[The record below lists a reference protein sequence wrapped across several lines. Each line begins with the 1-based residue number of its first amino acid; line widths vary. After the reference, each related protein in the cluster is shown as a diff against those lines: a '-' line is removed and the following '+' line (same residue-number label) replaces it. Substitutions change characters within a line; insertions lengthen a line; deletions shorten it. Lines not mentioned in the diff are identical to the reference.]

1 VSPWRAAL
9 VGGLIYSTAYGLWLI
24 GGLQA
29 GPQPPDLA
37 PAYRALLR
45 LQVLAPLLLLPALG
59 PPRAAPLDALGA
71 ALLLSILPWPLLPLF
86 RLTGSMELPAMVL
99 SQAAVAAWALA
110 VMALWLAAR
119 RLTGTA
125 PVLIQGAA
133 LLLAI
138 WGLPVAVR
146 GLIQ

>member
-9 VGGLIYSTAYGLWLI
+9 VGGLIYGTAYGIWLI

-29 GPQPPDLA
+29 GPQPPDLV
-37 PAYRALLR
+37 PSYRALLW

-59 PPRAAPLDALGA
+59 PPRAAPLEALGA
-71 ALLLSILPWPLLPLF
+71 ALLLGILPWPLLPLF
-86 RLTGSMELPAMVL
+86 RLTGSLALPALVL

-119 RLTGTA
+119 QLTRTA
-125 PVLIQGAA
+125 PALIRGAA

-138 WGLPVAVR
+138 WGLPVAMR
-146 GLIQ
+146 GLIP